1 MRKNCLRKGKKLR
14 LASIEASDS
23 IVRHLNGM
31 GFVNGVEFEIISG
44 HNPYIIELKGSRL
57 ALSAE
62 LLQCFRVS

>member
-1 MRKNCLRKGKKLR
+1 MHRNRLRKGKKLR

-31 GFVNGVEFEIISG
+31 GFVNGVEFEIISDY
-44 HNPYIIELKGSRL
+44 NPYIVELKGSRL

-62 LLQCFRVS
+62 LLQCFRVG